1 MSRPRVALLHPL
13 LDYGGSERFTLSIA
27 EALQE
32 DYEVALITTSTDRVR
47 VDFDRLNRFC
57 ETAVDKSK
65 VPVREVLIP
74 EFLRTNFAALRGG
87 IFSRF
92 CRRLVAEFDVMF
104 MTYGVMDFGVRG
116 IQLIHDPLFS
126 PELHR
131 QLTPFP
137 RGLRGWFYR
146 DSPLRKAYLGLSQ
159 QVAGYSEE
167 GMKNNL
173 TLVSSEWTGRIVRQC
188 FGIETRT
195 VYPPVAGKFPEV
207 AWSDREDGFVCA
219 GRWSLEKRMERVV
232 RILGEVRKRGAKIHL
247 HLVGTGGDPRYVESL
262 RQLCRENREWVY
274 MEDGIDSPTKSQM
287 MAGHKYGLSGR
298 ENEPFGIAVA
308 EMVKAGGIV
317 FVPNGGGQVEIVNH
331 PALIYED
338 DADAVRKIEAVLA
351 NAALQGSL
359 REHLSQGAQRF
370 SVERFR
376 EAIRD
381 VVSEFLRDKR
391 TERRDSTQDRGAR
404 DPAEETVRK

>member
-137 RGLRGWFYR
+137 KGLRGWFYR
-146 DSPLRKAYLGLSQ
+146 DSLLRKVYLGLSRR
-159 QVAGYSEE
+159 VAGSSQE
-167 GMKNNL
+167 GVKTNL
-173 TLVSSEWTGRIVRQC
+173 TLVSSEWTARIVRN
-188 FGIETRT
+188 FYGIETRT
-195 VYPPVAGKFPEV
+195 VYPPVAGTFPDI
-207 AWSDREDGFVCA
+207 AWPQREDGFVCA
-219 GRWSLEKRMERVV
+219 GRWSIEKRMERVV

-247 HLVGTGGDPRYVESL
+247 HLIGTGGDPRYVESL
-262 RQLCRENREWVY
+262 RQLCRKNREWVT
-274 MEDGIDSPTKSQM
+274 MEEGIDSQAKSQM

-308 EMVKAGGIV
+308 ELAKAGCIV
-317 FVPNGGGQVEIVNH
+317 FVPNGGGQTEIADH
-331 PALIYED
+331 PALIYEND
-338 DADAVRKIEAVLA
+338 DDAVRKIEAVLVDS
-351 NAALQGSL
+351 ALQTKL
-359 REHLSQGAQRF
+359 RTHLAEGINRF
-370 SVERFR
+370 SVDGFR
-376 EAIRD
+376 RDIRKI
-381 VVSEFLRDKR
+381 VIEFLQEKKI
-391 TERRDSTQDRGAR
+391 AR
-404 DPAEETVRK
+404 EVSY